1 MDKATREKVQEQ
13 IEPIVAAVI
22 KRIGLEDPQG
32 LRVALRDAYPFGER
46 LGYPYKAWL
55 AEITRCI
62 GGMRIKKP
70 DPAQL
75 SLFDNQA

>member
-1 MDKATREKVQEQ
+1 MDKATKIKVQEQ
-13 IEPIVAAVI
+13 IEPIVAEVI
-22 KRIGLEDPQG
+22 GRVGLEDPQA
-32 LRVALRDAYPFGER
+32 LRVALRDAYPFGDR

-75 SLFDNQA
+75 NLFDIPA